1 MKKTHGVY
9 LGICCSFVF
18 SILLFCV
25 TVLAEETTDLK
36 LYARSA
42 VLMDGATGR
51 ILYATDNQESMPMAS
66 TTKIMTCILAL
77 ENGNPDDLVEISANA
92 ASQPDVQMNAKEG
105 EVYRLEDLLYSLML
119 ESHNDAAVA
128 IAEHIGKSVEGFASL
143 MNQKARD
150 LGCNDTWFI
159 TPNGLDAQNEESGK
173 VHETTAK
180 DLAEILRYCAFQSPK
195 REEFLTITQADSRTF
210 SDREHKRV
218 VSCLNHN
225 AFLHMMPGM
234 LTGKTGFTGKAG
246 YCYVGAMEEGE
257 KQFIIALL
265 GCGWPPHKT
274 YKWTDAR
281 KLLEYGLSEYT
292 YRKFELQQ
300 EGQTNEKKVYIP
312 VENGKTEKMDE
323 MAQVEIRVETTPF
336 GMLMREDEMVEVN
349 WKVPNVLSAPVWKGM
364 PVGVAEY
371 KIDGVTWK
379 TDTIVAESNIEKI
392 DWQWC
397 LEQVLQH
404 LFAI

>member
-1 MKKTHGVY
+1 MKKTHRVY
-9 LGICCSFVF
+9 GGMCCSFLC
-18 SILLFCV
+18 SIFLFCV

-51 ILYATDNQESMPMAS
+51 ILYTTPNQESMPMAS

-77 ENGNPDDLVEISANA
+77 EHGNLDDWVVISANA
-92 ASQPDVQMNAKEG
+92 ASQPDVQMNAGEG

-128 IAEHIGKSVEGFASL
+128 IAEHIGKSVEGFAAL

-159 TPNGLDAQNEESGK
+159 TPNGLDAQDERSGK

-180 DLAEILRYCAFQSPK
+180 DLAEILRYCTFQSPK
-195 REEFLTITQADSRTF
+195 RKEFLMITQMDSHTF
-210 SDREHKRV
+210 SDKEHKRV
-218 VSCLNHN
+218 VSCQNHN
-225 AFLHMMPGM
+225 AFLHRMSGM

-246 YCYVGAMEEGE
+246 YCYAGAMEKGE
-257 KQFIIALL
+257 KQLIIALL

-292 YRKFELQQ
+292 YREFELQQ
-300 EGQTNEKKVYIP
+300 NKETKVYIP
-312 VENGKTEKMDE
+312 VENGKTENIGE
-323 MAQVEIRVETTPF
+323 MAQAEIQVESTPF
-336 GMLMREDEMVEVN
+336 GMLMREDEMVEVKWN
-349 WKVPNVLSAPVWKGM
+349 IPDILLAPVWKGM
-364 PVGVAEY
+364 PVGVVEY
-371 KIDGVTWK
+371 QIDGVTWK
-379 TDTIVAESNIEKI
+379 TDTIVVDSDIEKI